1 MLVRLLLAHWEVFMA
16 ACRVYRARARHSEN
30 LRHARFGGAT
40 SPLYSSYDPVKQS
53 ALGITHAEEDLVAAK
68 RLVAGL
74 RSMR

>member
-1 MLVRLLLAHWEVFMA
+1 MIRILLAHFAVFMA

-40 SPLYSSYDPVKQS
+40 SPLYSSYDRVKQT
-53 ALGITHAEEDLVAAK
+53 ALGITHAEEGLVAAK